1 MQARIWLG
9 LLCVGTP
16 FAALGSISAQG
27 DKKDDKAIVVRPLKF
42 APKDPT
48 VVFMLGGQGK
58 LWTLS
63 DADAVEKL
71 VGKAS
76 AKPLIDAVDFKKEA
90 IVVVSWTTSGP
101 PEGTLKHAAKADGS
115 LQFYVQ
121 GPPGA
126 KARGQRARIGL
137 DVFAVPQMV
146 KTTFDPK
153 ER

>member
-1 MQARIWLG
+1 MRIRIRL
-9 LLCVGTP
+9 
-16 FAALGSISAQG
+16 AALACVFATSAAVEAQ
-27 DKKDDKAIVVRPLKF
+27 DKKDDTAVAVRVLKF

-63 DADAVEKL
+63 NADAVEKL

-76 AKPLIDAVDFKKEA
+76 AKPLLDAVDFKKEA

-101 PEGTLKHAAKADGS
+101 PDGTLKHSVKADGS

-137 DVFAVPQMV
+137 DVFAVPRTV
-146 KTTFDPK
+146 KAAFDPK